1 MRLAVAAALALWA
14 GITLLLAELRWF
26 QRRPLAVRLA
36 PYLSGSA
43 RTGRGAAGA
52 GRAGVLSVGSVREVV
67 GPLASS
73 VGGSLARLA
82 GVEEPLAVRLR
93 RIHSSDDPTSFR
105 VRQLGWAGAGF
116 LGGAAAT
123 VVLAPRPVIGLVVV
137 LGATALGFLLVE
149 QQLAARSA
157 AWQRRVFL
165 ELPVVAEQLGMLISA
180 GYSLGA
186 ALNRIAT
193 RGSGAVS
200 QDLRRVTD
208 RIRQGLSEV
217 DALREW
223 AALVQVD
230 GVERLVA
237 VLALNRDAGDLGRLM
252 SEEARVI
259 RRDVHRELIESIERR
274 SQQVWIPVTVATLL
288 PGVLFMAVPFI
299 EALKVFSGE

>member
-1 MRLAVAAALALWA
+1 V
-14 GITLLLAELRWF
+14 
-26 QRRPLAVRLA
+26 
-36 PYLSGSA
+36 
-43 RTGRGAAGA
+43 
-52 GRAGVLSVGSVREVV
+52 
-67 GPLASS
+67 
-73 VGGSLARLA
+73 
-82 GVEEPLAVRLR
+82 
-93 RIHSSDDPTSFR
+93 
-105 VRQLGWAGAGF
+105 
-116 LGGAAAT
+116 
-123 VVLAPRPVIGLVVV
+123 GLVLV

-157 AWQRRVFL
+157 AWQRTVFL

-186 ALNRIAT
+186 ALNRIAA
-193 RGSGAVS
+193 RGSGAIS

-223 AALVQVD
+223 SALVEVD

-252 SEEARVI
+252 SEEARSI